1 MYKKANIIKEK
12 IWNYKIKNT
21 KIIIWLKNRKMD
33 KNNTIKLVKIK

>member
-1 MYKKANIIKEK
+1 MYKKVNIIKEK

-21 KIIIWLKNRKMD
+21 KIIIWLKNKETD